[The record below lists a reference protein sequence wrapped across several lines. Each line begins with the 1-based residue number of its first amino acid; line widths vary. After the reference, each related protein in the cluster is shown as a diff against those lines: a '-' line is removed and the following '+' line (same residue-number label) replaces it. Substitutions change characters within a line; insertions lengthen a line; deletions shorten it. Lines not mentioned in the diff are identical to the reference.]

1 MGVVLQ
7 LLDRRHHHCA
17 TVQHKK
23 RIDIQVGN
31 YEKLF
36 FSLCCGLLLPPLSH
50 CCREKSCNL
59 LRHRFHSA
67 GGCPPPALCN
77 PALRDCRQEHI
88 EMQEKFDSCMLEK
101 AKKQG
106 CFTDRLPDGKF
117 ITIPQLAN
125 FCTKHCSLDNRLASI
140 HECPYEGL
148 IHTSID
154 PELERQFHN
163 E

>member
-1 MGVVLQ
+1 MKSYSSAFVVAFCC
-7 LLDRRHHHCA
+7 LLSA
-17 TVQHKK
+17 TAAEKK
-23 RIDIQVGN
+23 VVTYLGTDFI
-31 YEKLF
+31 
-36 FSLCCGLLLPPLSH
+36 LP
-50 CCREKSCNL
+50 
-59 LRHRFHSA
+59 

-106 CFTDRLPDGKF
+106 CFTDRLPDRKF

>member
-1 MGVVLQ
+1 MRHSCSIFIVLALLSTSIAEKKVVTYLGT
-7 LLDRRHHHCA
+7 DF
-17 TVQHKK
+17 
-23 RIDIQVGN
+23 I
-31 YEKLF
+31 
-36 FSLCCGLLLPPLSH
+36 LP
-50 CCREKSCNL
+50 
-59 LRHRFHSA
+59 
-67 GGCPPPALCN
+67 GGCPPLSLAQCN
-77 PALRDCRQEHI
+77 PEQRNCLQEHN
-88 EMQEKFDSCMLEK
+88 EMQEKFDECMVEK

-106 CFTDRLPDGKF
+106 CLTDRIPGGKL

-154 PELERQFHN
+154 PELERQFH